1 MKSFFKMLLAS
12 FIGVFIASFLLLIIT
27 FGFIGA
33 MISMGEQEVKLS
45 EPTVLKLTFDIP
57 VVDYSG
63 GSFTDNFDML
73 TMNVQQSMELYKV
86 LESIEKAASDPHIS
100 GIYMDLGRMNI
111 GITAAEEIR
120 RQLEVFKL
128 SEKFIVCYADNYSQ
142 TAYYLA
148 SVADQIYLN
157 PYGSALLK
165 GISSEVMFY
174 KKTLDKLGV
183 DMQIIRHGKFKSA
196 VEPFMTDKMSP
207 ENREQIETYAGS
219 IWNFMMEEIAKTR
232 GLSVDELNKLANGLV
247 LKDAESALSN
257 QLVTGI
263 MYKDEVIAKLCQLMN
278 VSSEK
283 SLSVIDLS
291 GYMKTPKKISKARN
305 RVAVVYASGEIVM
318 GDGSSGVSSD
328 YISQAIRKARNDESI
343 KAVVFRVNS
352 PGGDAQA
359 SEIIARELELTA
371 KEKPVI
377 VSMGSLAASGGYWI
391 STPGSLIMS
400 NHTTLTGSIG
410 VFGMVPNIQKGMND
424 LLGLTIDVAKTNT
437 NADLLSV
444 YRPLNAAEK
453 DYIQG
458 QIETIYDKFTT
469 KVSLSRK
476 MSKEAVDSI
485 GQGRVWSGVNAMNIG
500 LIDSFGGLK
509 DAIALA
515 ANQANLSDYKVVQ
528 LPLKKDKF
536 EELLSSFMSSKILGK
551 NSATANDLKRTLSN
565 YEHLLN
571 AITQP
576 GVKARM
582 TYEVELH

>member
-1 MKSFFKMLLAS
+1 
-12 FIGVFIASFLLLIIT
+12 
-27 FGFIGA
+27 